1 MVKRKI
7 LITSVVVVVLVAG
20 SIVYIFNRNSKKDNK
35 TATSDNPISID
46 STNYNPPTEEEK
58 QETEQFKKEQE
69 AKQNANIDS
78 QQSTSA
84 TQKSGIANVSITN
97 LQSTSQ
103 AATASGFVSNVF
115 EDGGNCTLTLTLG
128 NQKITGT
135 SKGIADVNKT
145 TCPEI
150 SIPRSSIP
158 QSGQWTAVLSYAS
171 SKISG
176 TSDRKTIEIK

>member
-7 LITSVVVVVLVAG
+7 FITSVVLVVLVAG

-35 TATSDNPISID
+35 TVTSDNPISID
-46 STNYNPPTEEEK
+46 STNYNPPTKEEK

-78 QQSTSA
+78 QQVTSS
-84 TQKSGIANVSITN
+84 TQKSGIAIVAISN

-150 SIPRSSIP
+150 YIPRGSIP
-158 QSGQWTAVLSYAS
+158 QSGQWTAVLSYTS